1 MSDNPNQ
8 EGVAEEAGQVTQ
20 DLNTESG
27 QVANQNPN
35 PTDGLSEADRQW
47 LLGGRQSEVTLI
59 APEAT
64 QPAAPNSEA
73 PEANQ
78 NAPQPEPVDKSAG
91 DSGNAAKPSGA
102 TALDAAISAAA
113 SDETNPAIP
122 LATATA
128 ATSSSANKSWH
139 ELEVSPDPMVKRQ
152 RRARLRLTRID
163 PWSVMKT
170 TFLFSVAAAIILIL
184 SVWLI
189 LILINASGML
199 GTLESAI
206 NDVVANP
213 ESGSHFAF
221 RDYISQAKVVGLTT
235 LIAAANV
242 VIFTALGTLFAFLY
256 NLSANIL
263 GGLELT
269 LSED

>member
-1 MSDNPNQ
+1 MNDNPNQ

-27 QVANQNPN
+27 QVANPSPN

-47 LLGGRQSEVTLI
+47 LLGGRQSEVTLT

-64 QPAAPNSEA
+64 QPAALNSEA
-73 PEANQ
+73 PAVNQ
-78 NAPQPEPVDKSAG
+78 SAPQPEPVDKPASNYG
-91 DSGNAAKPSGA
+91 SAAKPSGA

-113 SDETNPAIP
+113 SDETNPAIL
-122 LATATA
+122 LATPT

-139 ELEVSPDPMVKRQ
+139 ELEVIPDPMVKRQ